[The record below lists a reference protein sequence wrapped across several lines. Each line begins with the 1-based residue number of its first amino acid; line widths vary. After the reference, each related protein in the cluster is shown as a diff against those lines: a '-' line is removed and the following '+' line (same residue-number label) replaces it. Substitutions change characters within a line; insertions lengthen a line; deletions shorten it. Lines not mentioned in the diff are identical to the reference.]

1 MHPILW
7 IHGFPLTSA
16 IFEKQLVLEGLQH
29 VAPELPGDAI
39 SVDDYARYVVE
50 ELDRRSIERAT
61 LAGFSMGGYVSFA
74 AWRLCRERIAGLILI
89 DTRETADTEEG
100 RKGRFE
106 SIEKIKAQGTA
117 PIIETMLP
125 KMLTKNA
132 PAEMRDRVRKIMESV
147 SAESA
152 IAALRAMAARPDSS
166 ELLSTIDVPTLIVVG
181 EEDTITPV
189 ADAERMASKIRGAR
203 LVKIPNAAHMSNYE
217 QAEIFNAAFR
227 SAVASH
233 RE

>member
-16 IFEKQLVLEGLQH
+16 IFEKQLLIDGVQH
-29 VAPELPGDAI
+29 VAPDLPNHAT
-39 SVDDYARYVVE
+39 SVDDYARFVVE
-50 ELDRRSIERAT
+50 ELDRRGIERAT
-61 LAGFSMGGYVSFA
+61 FAGFSMGGYVAFA
-74 AWRLCRERIAGLILI
+74 AWRLFRERVAGLILI

-100 RKGRFE
+100 RKGRLD

-117 PIIETMLP
+117 PIIEAMLP
-125 KMLTKNA
+125 KMLTPNA
-132 PAEMRDRVRKIMESV
+132 PPAMRKRVREIMESV
-147 SAESA
+147 SAEAA
-152 IAALRAMAARPDSS
+152 IAALRAMASRPDSS
-166 ELLSTIDVPTLIVVG
+166 ELLPGIDVPALIVVG

-217 QAEIFNAAFR
+217 QSEIFNAAIG
-227 SAVASH
+227 AA
-233 RE
+233 